1 MRWLR
6 GLSPRTRSSRW
17 PSLRGCVGAL
27 VTLALIAVVL
37 VPRTLFA
44 LRSIFTLRAVLAVLV
59 VPVWTPILAGR
70 VLVLAVLLA
79 AILAARFCSG
89 VALLLAGADRFALV
103 AVIVVAVE
111 IERLLATWLLLRLRL
126 ALFEARAGLA
136 QDAEIM
142 VRELEVIFDVDA
154 VALLLRVAREVLVL
168 LVQLAR
174 VAARAAVDAVAGI
187 ATTLAAAATL
197 ALTAATT
204 AAAII
209 IVATTATAAGLP
221 VVDQACVLSRRTKIW
236 SCSEMRCKP
245 PSRTDDLD
253 EIGASNLP
261 GPPDCSDLKAKDA
274 GHRSKPTN
282 RRECVPLPA

>member
-1 MRWLR
+1 
-6 GLSPRTRSSRW
+6 
-17 PSLRGCVGAL
+17 
-27 VTLALIAVVL
+27 
-37 VPRTLFA
+37 
-44 LRSIFTLRAVLAVLV
+44 
-59 VPVWTPILAGR
+59 
-70 VLVLAVLLA
+70 
-79 AILAARFCSG
+79 
-89 VALLLAGADRFALV
+89 
-103 AVIVVAVE
+103 
-111 IERLLATWLLLRLRL
+111 
-126 ALFEARAGLA
+126 
-136 QDAEIM
+136 M

-154 VALLLRVAREVLVL
+154 VALLLRVACEVLVL
-168 LVQLAR
+168 LVQLTR

-197 ALTAATT
+197 ALTATTT